1 MIDRRQ
7 CIKLYFQSRPLLNVL
22 IITNLWQTKSKI
34 WICTEPDH
42 KLFRVKLQISDNLYT
57 TAPQEIFF
65 QKIKKKGKRKTT
77 KSVNV
82 DFWGPKMCLIQAA
95 SGFEDDL
102 NTFIENAGDT
112 EWMGVV
118 LKVIRSTE
126 EIRYQH
132 ESQSKVTFTTL

>member
-1 MIDRRQ
+1 
-7 CIKLYFQSRPLLNVL
+7 
-22 IITNLWQTKSKI
+22 
-34 WICTEPDH
+34 
-42 KLFRVKLQISDNLYT
+42 
-57 TAPQEIFF
+57 
-65 QKIKKKGKRKTT
+65 
-77 KSVNV
+77 
-82 DFWGPKMCLIQAA
+82 MCLIQAA

-132 ESQSKVTFTTL
+132 ESQSKVTISQLCSTMACVSKVN

>member
-1 MIDRRQ
+1 
-7 CIKLYFQSRPLLNVL
+7 
-22 IITNLWQTKSKI
+22 
-34 WICTEPDH
+34 
-42 KLFRVKLQISDNLYT
+42 
-57 TAPQEIFF
+57 
-65 QKIKKKGKRKTT
+65 
-77 KSVNV
+77 
-82 DFWGPKMCLIQAA
+82 MCLIQAA

-102 NTFIENAGDT
+102 NTFNENAGDT